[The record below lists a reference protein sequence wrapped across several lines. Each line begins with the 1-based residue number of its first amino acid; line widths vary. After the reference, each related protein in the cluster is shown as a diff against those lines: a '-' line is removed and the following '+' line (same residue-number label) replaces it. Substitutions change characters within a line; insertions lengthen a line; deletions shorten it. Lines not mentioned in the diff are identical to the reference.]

1 MYYALKC
8 KEYQSL
14 FLDKQAFEKVKTQYP
29 HANCKTFSSAKEGF
43 DWIHDKNENIPSIQ
57 KQTKKKTSLN
67 YEALSLQQK
76 ETIEGAC
83 RLFHKGKNV
92 ITIYGAAGTGQQPP
106 ANPHWWPQ

>member
-29 HANCKTFSSAKEGF
+29 HANCKTFSSAKEGL

-57 KQTKKKTSLN
+57 KQTKKNLHWIPIQWRF
-67 YEALSLQQK
+67 LQQS
-76 ETIEGAC
+76 TFIS
-83 RLFHKGKNV
+83 
-92 ITIYGAAGTGQQPP
+92 
-106 ANPHWWPQ
+106 

>member
-29 HANCKTFSSAKEGF
+29 HANCKTFSSAKEGL

-57 KQTKKKTSLN
+57 IHISVINARYL
-67 YEALSLQQK
+67 AFP
-76 ETIEGAC
+76 I
-83 RLFHKGKNV
+83 LF
-92 ITIYGAAGTGQQPP
+92 ITFPSKIGIPKV
-106 ANPHWWPQ
+106 